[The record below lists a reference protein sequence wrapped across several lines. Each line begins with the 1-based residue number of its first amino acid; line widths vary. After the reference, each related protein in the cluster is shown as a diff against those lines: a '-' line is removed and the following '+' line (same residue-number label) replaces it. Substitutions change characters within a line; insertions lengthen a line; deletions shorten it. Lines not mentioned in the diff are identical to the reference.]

1 MLVTSIPQYIQGLT
15 NAKVDLTTTDATVL
29 YTAPSGADF
38 NASVVSSII
47 VSEDSGNADT
57 LTLTITNGS
66 DVFSLFKVKAVGA
79 NGTVELLTRDLVLQ
93 SGEILNNLH
102 TEYAEFKKGDDI
114 FSLENKNIILKID
127 AEGHEKEVI
136 QGLENNLNKNS
147 ILLQIEIFDKN
158 FDVMNN
164 ILKDKNFNQI
174 HMIKSDG
181 KKDYYYKNY

>member
-57 LTLTITNGS
+57 ITVTITSGS

-79 NGTVELLTRDLVLQ
+79 NGTVELLTRDLILE
-93 SGEILNNLH
+93 SAEILKVTAATANRLH
-102 TEYAEFKKGDDI
+102 VVA
-114 FSLENKNIILKID
+114 S
-127 AEGHEKEVI
+127 I
-136 QGLENNLNKNS
+136 QELSKTRVTTSALA
-147 ILLQIEIFDKN
+147 QI
-158 FDVMNN
+158 
-164 ILKDKNFNQI
+164 
-174 HMIKSDG
+174 
-181 KKDYYYKNY
+181 